1 MEMKLWGCSNGG
13 GGGTLKRRKKRYIY
27 PLPPT

>member
-1 MEMKLWGCSNGG
+1 MKLGGCSNGG
-13 GGGTLKRRKKRYIY
+13 EGGTIKRRKKRYIY